1 MRRIMMCLVASLITF
16 GGASAF
22 AQEVRPSSD
31 SGSTGVQL
39 GVVGLLNFST
49 LSYSADNDD
58 AADALNDLA
67 EYKLGFGG
75 GLRAIIE
82 FSPYLGIQPEIL
94 FKQYGTKMSLEEGP
108 VSVESSTTMN
118 YLQVPILA
126 RIAVPLDGPVTPKLL
141 VGPTIGYFLS
151 GTMDAG
157 DNSEDIDGDNVEKLD
172 IGIAAGVGADIAAGP
187 GSLNLDLRYDR
198 SFTQSNKEQEGDGGA
213 KVMNTGFSFLVGY
226 TYKL

>member
-1 MRRIMMCLVASLITF
+1 MRKITMCLAASLITF
-16 GGASAF
+16 TGASAF
-22 AQEVRPSSD
+22 AQEVVPASS
-31 SGSTGVQL
+31 GPGVEL
-39 GVVGLLNFST
+39 GVVGLLNYST
-49 LSYSADNDD
+49 LAYSADSDEAADVLND
-58 AADALNDLA
+58 AAG
-67 EYKLGFGG
+67 YKLGFGG

-94 FKQYGTKMSLEEGP
+94 FKQYGTEMTLEEGP
-108 VSVESSTTMN
+108 VSVESSVTSN

-126 RIAVPLDGPVTPKLL
+126 RVAVPLDGPVTPKVL

-151 GTMDAG
+151 GSSEAG
-157 DNSEDIDGDNVEKLD
+157 DTSTDIDADEVEKLD

-198 SFTQSNKEQEGDGGA
+198 SFTQSNKEEDNDGGL
-213 KVMNTGFSFLVGY
+213 KSMNTGFSFLVGY